1 MSVCWLVGHK
11 KAVNSLLHECLDM
24 CDEEVEQS
32 DDKVKEDEVEEE
44 LADLAVDLL
53 LLSQELINTKIKLES
68 MCKVS
73 T

>member
-1 MSVCWLVGHK
+1 
-11 KAVNSLLHECLDM
+11 M